1 MIVDL
6 QSRGK
11 IYNELTKKYLT
22 TNFDID
28 YSETLVEVNGGFF
41 GGNVFRKTNMKKTKK
56 VVQNALNLLIQEG
69 FDIETIDQFKKKTL
83 LKSYKDEKNYSYLA
97 KNIGFAELIR
107 GDYKMYGNKIEILK
121 NLTNED
127 IKRVA
132 KIYLSEERRMSITID
147 INQYKWIYKIPS
159 FFVNGIILPIV
170 VLFSK

>member
-1 MIVDL
+1 
-6 QSRGK
+6 
-11 IYNELTKKYLT
+11 
-22 TNFDID
+22 
-28 YSETLVEVNGGFF
+28 
-41 GGNVFRKTNMKKTKK
+41 MKKTTK

-107 GDYKMYGNKIEILK
+107 GDYKMYDNKIEILK

-132 KIYLSEERRMSITID
+132 KIYLSEERRVLTTID
-147 INQYKWIYKIPS
+147 INQYKWTYKIPS
-159 FFVNGIILPIV
+159 FFINGIVLPIV
-170 VLFSK
+170 VLFSKYLI